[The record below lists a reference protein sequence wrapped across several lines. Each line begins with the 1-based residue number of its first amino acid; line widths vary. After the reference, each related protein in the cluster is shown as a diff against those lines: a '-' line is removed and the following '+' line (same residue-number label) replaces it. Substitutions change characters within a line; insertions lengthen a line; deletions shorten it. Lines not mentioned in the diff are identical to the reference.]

1 MRLSRRA
8 VLMRDTTPSANGTLS
23 EPIASVASTNNSSNA
38 RSSIVNGS
46 VNINTKNN
54 NNNSNNTSS
63 SSSRSYTPKQ
73 PKKTIASI
81 AENSY

>member
-54 NNNSNNTSS
+54 NNSNNTSS